1 MANFFKENGHT
12 VIKMFLYQIVIGML
26 GGNLTLA
33 ASTTGSDILIAVF
46 SIFSILFYLYL
57 ISTIFYE
64 IGQKDGIRINA
75 GRLRLNKYKVLII
88 SVCANLI
95 NFILGALVVLF
106 KSMINGVDLNQN
118 LSALTA
124 EQVSALTPS
133 WAAAAYKSLDTIAK
147 AIQCM
152 YVGVL
157 KVFFSGNVVVLLF
170 IPIPA
175 VITSVVAYRLGIKYC
190 EGFVNR
196 KSKAERYENQ

>member
-12 VIKMFLYQIVIGML
+12 VIKMFLYQIALSML
-26 GGNLTLA
+26 GGMLA
-33 ASTTGSDILIAVF
+33 MTGSMAGSDILIAGF

-64 IGQKDGIRINA
+64 MGQKDGIRINA
-75 GRLRLNKYKVLII
+75 GRLRPERFKALII
-88 SVCANLI
+88 AVCANLI
-95 NFILGALVVLF
+95 NFILGALVVFF
-106 KSMINGVDLNQN
+106 KSMINGVTLGQN
-118 LSALTA
+118 LSSLTEEQAL
-124 EQVSALTPS
+124 ALTPS
-133 WAAAAYKSLDTIAK
+133 WAVTAYESIHTITK

-175 VITSVVAYRLGIKYC
+175 IVVSVVAYCLGVKYC
-190 EGFVNR
+190 EGFSNR
-196 KSKAERYENQ
+196 KSKAERYKI

>member
-12 VIKMFLYQIVIGML
+12 VIKMILYQIVLSML
-26 GGNLTLA
+26 GGMLA
-33 ASTTGSDILIAVF
+33 LAGSATGSNFLLAGF

-64 IGQKDGIRINA
+64 MGQKDGIRINA
-75 GRLRLNKYKVLII
+75 GRLRLSKYKALII
-88 SVCANLI
+88 AVCANLI
-95 NFILGALVVLF
+95 NFILGALVVFF
-106 KSMINGVDLNQN
+106 KSMINGVSLNQN
-118 LSALTA
+118 LSSLTEEQAL
-124 EQVSALTPS
+124 ALTPS
-133 WAAAAYKSLDTIAK
+133 WAVNAYESLNTVTK

-175 VITSVVAYRLGIKYC
+175 IITAVIAYRLGVKYC
-190 EGFVNR
+190 EGFSNSKR
-196 KSKAERYENQ
+196 KAERYES